1 MMKEQQ
7 SMAMELLQDLKKQN
21 KRLFI
26 IWVIT
31 FVALVG
37 VVGYTIYL
45 LNDYA
50 VVETTKNTQEIE
62 DVNTIHNSTIKNGD

>member
-1 MMKEQQ
+1 MKEQQ

-26 IWVIT
+26 IWIIT

-45 LNDYA
+45 LNDYTTI
-50 VVETTKNTQEIE
+50 ETSEQSIE
-62 DVNTIHNSTIKNGD
+62 DVNAIHNSTIKNGG

>member
-26 IWVIT
+26 IWIIT

-50 VVETTKNTQEIE
+50 TVETLKQKIE
-62 DVNTIHNSTIKNGD
+62 DVNTIHNSTIKNGG